1 MTESFAHK
9 SMISDRELIYPGGIV
24 IGNVRSRGGRIS
36 SPTISAKT
44 TGDSLAA
51 ADIVGGL
58 IVINSNAGLL
68 TLSIPNVEVLL
79 AAFQAAGQTMGIGD
93 QFSAIFI
100 RGSAGAGD
108 CALAALAAVPPNH
121 AVTWVTGAA
130 PMNLTS
136 AGAAYS
142 HVCRLIFE
150 VTELSPVPAIQI
162 HAIVG

>member
-1 MTESFAHK
+1 MAESFK
-9 SMISDRELIYPGGIV
+9 SMISDKELIYPGGIV

-36 SPTISAKT
+36 TPTVANKT
-44 TGDSLAA
+44 TGGSLTAA
-51 ADIVGGL
+51 NVAGGL
-58 IVINSNAGLL
+58 VIVNSNAGLL
-68 TLSIPNVEVLL
+68 TLSIPNVENLL
-79 AAFQAAGQTMGIGD
+79 AAFNEIGQTMAVGD
-93 QFSAIFI
+93 QFSTIFI

-108 CALAALAAVPPNH
+108 LALAALAAVPPNH
-121 AVTWVTGAA
+121 AVTWATGAA

-150 VTELSPVPAIQI
+150 VTDLLPVPAISV